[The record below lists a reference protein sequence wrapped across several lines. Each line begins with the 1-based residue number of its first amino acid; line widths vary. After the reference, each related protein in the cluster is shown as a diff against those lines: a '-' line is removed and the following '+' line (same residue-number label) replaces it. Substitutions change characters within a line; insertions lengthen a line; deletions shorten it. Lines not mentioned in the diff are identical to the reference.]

1 MSCMFALNFAAISR
15 VTLVLGPENRP
26 EKFGVKSGLSQT
38 RLKYG
43 KKCFTWLYC
52 MS

>member
-1 MSCMFALNFAAISR
+1 MFVPNFEIISR

-26 EKFGVKSGLSQT
+26 ESLALKAVSFKNGLST
-38 RLKYG
+38 VKNISHG
-43 KKCFTWLYC
+43 FN

>member
-1 MSCMFALNFAAISR
+1 MSYMFVSNFDAIGH

-26 EKFGVKSGLSQT
+26 ASLAYKAISVKNGLST
-38 RLKYG
+38 AKNILNGY
-43 KKCFTWLYC
+43 